1 MTQQLDVKSFVKVI
15 PAKNKS
21 AEKLNLLTKFID
33 GVQAYGDNG
42 SVCNSMQYEQ
52 CDVAIIQGWTHEFGK
67 EAPHLRLR
75 QQIIE
80 TQIQNNKFVCT
91 ADSNLF
97 LYANTTNS
105 PHHYLRYSFNG
116 VFRNTGTYFDTEV
129 DPKRWQQISNDTGI
143 KLEPMKDYGT
153 NIILCL
159 QRNGG
164 WSLGKTSV
172 KDWVN
177 NTIQDIRLYSSRP
190 IIIRPHPG
198 DKRSYTYMKDIE
210 KRYAF
215 DKSVR
220 VSYNRD
226 LRLDLQN
233 AYAVVNHNS
242 SSIVGPI
249 IQGYHAFITDAEK
262 SQCAQVAHLGFE
274 RLENPIMMNRQK
286 WLERISMFHWKFS
299 ELEDGS
305 AWSHMR
311 NYVVQ

>member
-1 MTQQLDVKSFVKVI
+1 MIKVAGIKGCTKSVKSI
-15 PAKNKS
+15 
-21 AEKLNLLTKFID
+21 AEGIVACGDTYQFDNLNTDIVNNADAYLQTNLLKPKYATKD
-33 GVQAYGDNG
+33 RSGAYEYVLDSGKPFLVNE
-42 SVCNSMQYEQ
+42 SANFRKYYQNYCRL
-52 CDVAIIQGWTHEFGK
+52 GWYSYKWTEGIFGNEK
-67 EAPHLRLR
+67 SPPDRW
-75 QQIIE
+75 
-80 TQIQNNKFVCT
+80 NKFKKET
-91 ADSNLF
+91 GLKIKHWHSPGDDIIIMGQKEGDSSLTD
-97 LYANTTNS
+97 LYDAGYKHFTQWMQET
-105 PHHYLRYSFNG
+105 
-116 VFRNTGTYFDTEV
+116 V
-129 DPKRWQQISNDTGI
+129 DK
-143 KLEPMKDYGT
+143 
-153 NIILCL
+153 
-159 QRNGG
+159 
-164 WSLGKTSV
+164 
-172 KDWVN
+172 
-177 NTIQDIRLYSSRP
+177 IRKHSDRK

-220 VSYNRD
+220 ISYNRD

-274 RLENPIMMNRQK
+274 RLENPIIMNRQK